1 MIQLYM
7 HNLLRFSCARIP
19 KMGAQGLFVYIWLL
33 FFLFSSLPSRA
44 AMQTQVNAGQQG
56 DSVVV
61 VPETFRD
68 KIGIRTN
75 VVDWVATIPNISFE
89 YEALRSR
96 YYKNPYT
103 IGATIRWNWNT
114 WSKYN
119 PSMVFNLFD
128 VRIEGRKYWN
138 TQKDRKNI
146 KKLEDGQYKIDFK
159 RYEDGYMK
167 PKTDTVPYWKY
178 LYRQIGNIDRADAR
192 EERGYYFGFY
202 LGYHNYSYKFGST
215 GRQGNAVSGG
225 LTGGYTIPRYSYKG
239 KKLDGY
245 IDLDLGGSLGIFYTN
260 FDEYGYDAESN
271 CYPVT
276 AANRSAIFPF
286 VTEVRLALVYRFKSV
301 RQKMPLTDK
310 GAREV
315 RIGYLDDRILERGQH
330 RDSIATA
337 KQKVRDSIAT
347 AKQLRRDTLKMLK
360 RDKFLADSLA
370 NVQKQFRKDSIKLAR
385 QQEKALADS
394 LKLMRKR
401 LVSEGIDI
409 DSIGIDTISDVN
421 QAIRRAADALRGI
434 GMKVDVVPD
443 NRTGET
449 PPAGDTTSE
458 GENKQ
463 PPGKPEEEEKEEIEE
478 GELFIDF

>member
-1 MIQLYM
+1 MQQYT
-7 HNLLRFSCARIP
+7 HNLLLYSCARTP
-19 KMGAQGLFVYIWLL
+19 KKGAQGLFVYIWLL

-138 TQKDRKNI
+138 TQQMI
-146 KKLEDGQYKIDFK
+146 KLEKKDADTMSVFQYLYKNAFKID
-159 RYEDGYMK
+159 R
-167 PKTDTVPYWKY
+167 
-178 LYRQIGNIDRADAR
+178 RNAR

-215 GRQGNAVSGG
+215 GRQGNAISGG
-225 LTGGYTIPRYSYKG
+225 ITGGYTVPLYSYKG
-239 KKLDGY
+239 KKRDGY

-271 CYPVT
+271 CYPAT
-276 AANRSAIFPF
+276 AANKSAIFPF
-286 VTEVRLALVYRFKSV
+286 VTEVRVALVYRFKSV

-310 GAREV
+310 QGRQD
-315 RIGYLDDRILERGQH
+315 RLNYLRDRQTMRDRH

-337 KQKVRDSIAT
+337 KQKIRDSIAT

-360 RDKFLADSLA
+360 REKFLADSLA

>member
-1 MIQLYM
+1 MQQYT
-7 HNLLRFSCARIP
+7 HNLLLYSCARTP
-19 KMGAQGLFVYIWLL
+19 KKGAQGLFVYIWLL

-138 TQKDRKNI
+138 TQKDRERI
-146 KKLEDGQYKIDFK
+146 TKLEDG
-159 RYEDGYMK
+159 RYAISSWKYAGGGSTY
-167 PKTDTVPYWKY
+167 PTDTVPYWKY
-178 LYRQIGNIDRADAR
+178 LYRRMGNIGRANPH

-215 GRQGNAVSGG
+215 GRQGNAISAGI
-225 LTGGYTIPRYSYKG
+225 TGGYTIPLYSYKG
-239 KKLDGY
+239 KKRDGY

-276 AANRSAIFPF
+276 AANKSAIFPF

-301 RQKMPLTDK
+301 RQKMPLTDM
-310 GAREV
+310 GARKS
-315 RIGYLDDRILERGQH
+315 RIDYLEDRKLERFRY

-337 KQKVRDSIAT
+337 KQKIRDSIAT

>member
-1 MIQLYM
+1 MIQQYT
-7 HNLLRFSCARIP
+7 HDFLLSFLPYLSRNRVWC
-19 KMGAQGLFVYIWLL
+19 MCIWM
-33 FFLFSSLPSRA
+33 FLFLFHSLPSNA

-61 VPETFRD
+61 LPETFRD

-138 TQKDRKNI
+138 TQKDRTNI
-146 KKLEDGQYKIDFK
+146 KQLKDG
-159 RYEDGYMK
+159 RYELSSQKYKNGGMMTV
-167 PKTDTVPYWKY
+167 TDTVPYWKY
-178 LYRQIGNIDRADAR
+178 LYRQIGKIDRADAR

-215 GRQGNAVSGG
+215 GRQGNAISGG
-225 LTGGYTIPRYSYKG
+225 ITGGYTIPLYSYKG
-239 KKLDGY
+239 KKRDSY

-276 AANRSAIFPF
+276 AANKSAIFPF
-286 VTEVRLALVYRFKSV
+286 VTELRLALVYRFKSV

-310 GAREV
+310 GARTS
-315 RIGYLDDRILERGQH
+315 RIGYLNERILERGRY

-337 KQKVRDSIAT
+337 KQTIRDSIAT
-347 AKQLRRDTLKMLK
+347 AKQLRRDTLEMLK

-401 LVSEGIDI
+401 MASEGIDI
-409 DSIGIDTISDVN
+409 DSVGIDTISDVN
-421 QAIRRAADALRGI
+421 QAIRRAADALRNI
-434 GMKVDVVPD
+434 GMEVDVVPD

-449 PPAGDTTSE
+449 PLDGAIPTE
-458 GENKQ
+458 GEDKQ
-463 PPGKPEEEEKEEIEE
+463 PAGKPEEEESEE
-478 GELFIDF
+478 GEIFIEF